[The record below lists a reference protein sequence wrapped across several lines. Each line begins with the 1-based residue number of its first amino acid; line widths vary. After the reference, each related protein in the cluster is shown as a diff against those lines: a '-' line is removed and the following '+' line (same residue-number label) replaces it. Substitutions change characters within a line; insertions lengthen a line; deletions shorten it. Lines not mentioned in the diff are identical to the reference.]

1 MDPIPAIAHNTKV
14 SPGSVIDPETAKGVL
29 LFTPST
35 IRSVT
40 LKNRIVVAPM
50 CM

>member
-1 MDPIPAIAHNTKV
+1 MYPIPTLAHNTKV
-14 SPGSVIDPETAKGVL
+14 APGTAVDTEAAKDVL
-29 LFTPST
+29 LFKPST

-40 LKNRIVVAPM
+40 LKNRVVVAPM